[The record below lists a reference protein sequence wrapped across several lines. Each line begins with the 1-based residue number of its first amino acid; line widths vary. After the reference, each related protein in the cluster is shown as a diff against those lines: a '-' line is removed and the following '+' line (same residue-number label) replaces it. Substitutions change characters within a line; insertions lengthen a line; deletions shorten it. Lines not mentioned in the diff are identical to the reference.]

1 MSGILLG
8 ILCSILLLSI
18 PVLSYLSFVYKELG
32 RNEVYREQLKKSR
45 HDIKYHQ

>member
-8 ILCSILLLSI
+8 ILYSILILLI
-18 PVLSYLSFVYKELG
+18 PIFSYVSFVYKELG